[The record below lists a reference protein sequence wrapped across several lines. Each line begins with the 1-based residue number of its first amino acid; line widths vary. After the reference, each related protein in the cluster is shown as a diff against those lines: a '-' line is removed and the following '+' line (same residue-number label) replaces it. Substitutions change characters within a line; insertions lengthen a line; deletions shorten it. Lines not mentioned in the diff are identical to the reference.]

1 MEISYLRDKKAAA
14 LLYKKSMQAPK
25 VVAAGSGKI
34 ARMIEKTAKEKGIP
48 VIQNSSLAKALV
60 ELDVDSQIPQ
70 YLYRTV
76 AKVLIYLYKA
86 DKKL

>member
-1 MEISYLRDKKAAA
+1 
-14 LLYKKSMQAPK
+14 MQAPK
-25 VVAAGSGKI
+25 VVAVGSGEI
-34 ARMIEKTAKEKGIP
+34 ARMIEKAAKEKGIP

-60 ELDVDSQIPQ
+60 ELDVNSQIPQ

>member
-1 MEISYLRDKKAAA
+1 
-14 LLYKKSMQAPK
+14 MQAPK
-25 VVAAGSGKI
+25 VVAVGSGKM
-34 ARMIEKTAKEKGIP
+34 ARMIEKAAKEKGIP

-60 ELDVDSQIPQ
+60 GLDVNSQIPQ